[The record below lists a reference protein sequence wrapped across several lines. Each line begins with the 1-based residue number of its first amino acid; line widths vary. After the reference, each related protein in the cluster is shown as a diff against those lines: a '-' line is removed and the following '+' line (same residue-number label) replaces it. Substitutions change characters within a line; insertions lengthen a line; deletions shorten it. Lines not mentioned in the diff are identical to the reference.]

1 MRLRWPV
8 FLMSVSLLF
17 MSCTSHARRESD
29 VQPAPEFLFE
39 RRPFQFDCADRTPGQ
54 SVMNE
59 RGTRLSIGNEAPF
72 LLTRSE
78 EATLSIRDVPAL
90 TIAADPLHSISIGG
104 SGKSDWSIR
113 FCAQGEGNSES
124 EARGHLDQVSMTFL
138 GATVSLKGPI
148 LAEKPQIRGS
158 FFLDAPADA
167 PVVIHASFTAVE
179 IRDMAGPVRVTATHA
194 RAKILDTTGQV
205 DASAFVIDFAGS
217 RGRVNLSAEAEINLK
232 MTAPRFDGTLMAW
245 AQRPLRMRVPPGFIT
260 PFQALVNRPED
271 FVCRADFCSKV
282 KKEKKNGLYVFT
294 YIGDGGAAP
303 ELVHLRSEQA
313 TIVIDTTVGKQVRDS
328 R

>member
-90 TIAADPLHSISIGG
+90 TIQPIRSTRFPGG

-113 FCAQGEGNSES
+113 FCAQGEGSSES

-245 AQRPLRMRVPPGFIT
+245 AQRPLRTRGLPIHN
-260 PFQALVNRPED
+260 ALSSIGEQTRRLCLPRRLLLEGEEG
-271 FVCRADFCSKV
+271 
-282 KKEKKNGLYVFT
+282 KKERP
-294 YIGDGGAAP
+294 IC
-303 ELVHLRSEQA
+303 VHLYRRWRGCSRTGTP
-313 TIVIDTTVGKQVRDS
+313 TIRTSDHRD
-328 R
+328 